1 MFKNYLTIAFRNLWK
16 YKSFSAINIAG
27 LAIGIAAC
35 LLILQYVSFELSFDQ
50 FNKNA
55 DNIYR
60 VVNDRYQN
68 GKLIQ
73 HGTITYS
80 GISKAMH
87 KDYPEVVNYSRV
99 EPQGPAIVINTP
111 ADKKIGDQNGFAVE
125 NTFLEMF
132 SYKLLAGNRATALEK
147 VRSVILT
154 ESLAK
159 KLFSVS
165 DDNLSSVLGK
175 ALILQSDPN
184 PFTITGISED
194 APKNSHLQFDFLTSY
209 NSLYAG
215 EDGWKAAEY
224 GFTESDFWHYVQLK
238 PGMDHKILDA
248 KMDAFSKKYFDGN
261 KVSGSDEKFYLQP
274 LSRAHLYSDF
284 EYEIGKTGNAT
295 VVWGLL
301 IISLFII
308 SLAWVNYVNLTTAR
322 SVERA
327 KEVGIRKVMG
337 GRKKQLITQFL
348 TESLIINLIA
358 ISLAIVLVIFA
369 QPAFNKLLQN
379 QLSLSYLLSKGMNGY
394 SILILF
400 LSIIAAGIIVSAL
413 YPAVV
418 MSSFTPITVLK
429 GKLSSSKK
437 GIVFRKGLVIAQ
449 FSITVILI
457 ICSLIVLRQLKFMN
471 SKDLGFNLDQVLL
484 VEPPALTNFD
494 STFISRVN
502 SFKEEVKKIS
512 NVKGAATSWNVPG
525 GDIGRSFNVRQ
536 ADSATTNRFTVR
548 HTGVDYDFLQVYGI
562 KLLAGRNFL
571 PTDHNTAFDKLH
583 NMLINKTAAKML
595 GFKSPEDAIGKVLL
609 RNQRKWDIIGVVE
622 DYHQKLPQYALDP
635 MIFMPAY
642 STNSD
647 ISIKIS
653 PNDVTRSI
661 DDIKKVYLSFFPGN
675 IFEYSFLDESFNRQ
689 YKDDQLF
696 GKAFAIFASLA
707 IFVACM
713 GLFGLA
719 MFSTLQRTKEI
730 GVRKVLGASIKN
742 ILVLLCSDFLLLVFI
757 AAICAFPVAW
767 WLMNNWLQNFVYKID
782 IGWGVFAVAGFSA
795 MLIAFL
801 TVSYQA
807 MKAAIRNPVTSLRTE

>member
-35 LLILQYVSFELSFDQ
+35 LLILQYVNFELSFDQ

-99 EPQGPAIVINTP
+99 EPQGPLIVINTP
-111 ADKKIGDQNGFAVE
+111 EDKKIGDQNGMAVE

-132 SYKLLAGNRATALEK
+132 SYKLLAGNRATALKEI
-147 VRSVILT
+147 RSVILT

-159 KLFSVS
+159 KLFSVN
-165 DDNLSSVLGK
+165 DTNLSGLLGK
-175 ALILQSDPN
+175 AVVLQSDSK
-184 PFTITGISED
+184 PFTITGIAED
-194 APKNSHLQFDFLTSY
+194 APRNSHLRFDFLTSY
-209 NSLYAG
+209 NTLYAG
-215 EDGWKAAEY
+215 EDSWKAAEY

-238 PGMDHKILDA
+238 PGADHKKLDA

-274 LSRAHLYSDF
+274 LSKAHLYSDF
-284 EYEIGKTGNAT
+284 EYEIGKTGSAT

-348 TESLIINLIA
+348 TESLLINLIA
-358 ISLAIVLVIFA
+358 ISLAIILVIIA

-379 QLSLSYLLSKGMNGY
+379 ELSMSFLLSKGMNGY
-394 SILILF
+394 SILVLFSVIILT
-400 LSIIAAGIIVSAL
+400 GIFVSAF
-413 YPAVV
+413 YPALVL
-418 MSSFTPITVLK
+418 SSFAPITVLK
-429 GKLSSSKK
+429 GKLSTTKK
-437 GIVFRKGLVIAQ
+437 GIFFRKGLVIAQ
-449 FSITVILI
+449 FSITVVLI

-471 SKDLGFNLDQVLL
+471 SKDLGFNVDQVLI
-484 VEPPALTNFD
+484 VKPPDLTNWD

-502 SFKEEVKKIS
+502 TFKEDLKKI
-512 NVKGAATSWNVPG
+512 NHVKGAATSWNTPG

-536 ADSATTNRFTVR
+536 LDSANTNRFTVR
-548 HTGVDYDFLQVYGI
+548 HTGVDYDFLQVYGV
-562 KLLAGRNFL
+562 KLLAGRNFS
-571 PTDHNTAFDKLH
+571 PADHNTDFKKLH
-583 NMLINKTAAKML
+583 NLLINKNAAKLL
-595 GFKSPEDAIGKVLL
+595 GFKSPEDAIGKVVL
-609 RNQRKWDIIGVVE
+609 RNQQKWDVIGVVD
-622 DYHQKLPQYALDP
+622 DYHQKSVQYALEP
-635 MIFMPAY
+635 MIFIPAY
-642 STNSD
+642 STHSQ

-653 PNDVTRSI
+653 TTDVPQAI
-661 DDIKKVYLSFFPGN
+661 DAIKKAYLSFFPGN
-675 IFEYSFLDESFNRQ
+675 IFEYSFLDESFNSQ

-696 GKAFAIFASLA
+696 GKAFAIFAGLA
-707 IFVACM
+707 IFVACL

-742 ILVLLCSDFLLLVFI
+742 ILVLLCSDFLMLVFI

-767 WLMNNWLQNFVYKID
+767 WLMNNWLQNFAYKID
-782 IGWGVFAVAGFSA
+782 IGWGVFAVAGLSA

-807 MKAAIRNPVTSLRTE
+807 LKSAIRNPVTSLRTE